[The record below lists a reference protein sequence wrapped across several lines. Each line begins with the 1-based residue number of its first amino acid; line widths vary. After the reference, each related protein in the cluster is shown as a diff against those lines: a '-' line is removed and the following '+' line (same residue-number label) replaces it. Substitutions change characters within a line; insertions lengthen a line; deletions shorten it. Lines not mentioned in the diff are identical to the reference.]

1 MRVIRCQSGPK
12 LSATNSQAK
21 TQNSPPPNSIAHLQ
35 YKTPMLLCPRCQ
47 FENPNPNKFCQQ
59 CGNSLIYK
67 PCHECG
73 VQVAFSAALC
83 QNCGVATGQVW
94 RAIICGR
101 SNFPAVEPD
110 EATLPPAE
118 FPQKPDIVPQTASP
132 QNSSEPIAD
141 SIKTEITT
149 DAPPIAVE
157 PTSPQPSDGEFS
169 STEIDPVVAVGAI
182 APASSQT
189 TEKSSTTAPERQI
202 TPSEPNFTTAPQPQ
216 QIHEATE
223 NPDSPNIA
231 DISPQSPEFPVPN
244 SEYLIP
250 SQQAGAYLDTQQRY
264 QLLETVPPRKRS
276 DTVAVTVLDCQPLEM
291 SPLKAMLAANS
302 ASVPR
307 RTSPYTAAIKGG
319 ENSTN
324 SALAELGQGI
334 AEPYLA
340 LQWQFSQNLPVIH
353 DSWSDNEQAVLL
365 LEDCS
370 QWPLLVERWSQ
381 PGTSTQQILYWLHEM
396 TELWAALE
404 PWRCRQSLLEL
415 TNLRVNPDSSFS
427 SASLRLQYLY
437 PEPAGSNLQLVD
449 LGQLWQVIFSQ
460 SDRTQFGALLELLQ
474 QMYRGEINTI
484 EQLRSR
490 LETVPLELQPAPPP
504 ASTPE
509 REHYS
514 PNESPPDVG
523 EVSTQPMPA
532 QIYSLEDAGLTDVG
546 RTRDHN
552 EDFFSIWTQLN
563 KLESSFGRIFHP
575 KGLYILCDGM
585 GGHDSG
591 EVASQLAA
599 DTLREFFQT
608 CWENQ
613 LPDPDTIREGVLLA
627 NKAIFEINQK
637 DGRSGSARMGTTLV
651 AVLVQDTQF
660 AVAHVGDSRLYRL
673 RKGQTLEKITSD
685 HEVGEREIK
694 RGIDPETAYS
704 RPDAYQLT
712 QAIGPRDSNF
722 LKPEVQ
728 FLDLCEDTLLILASD
743 GLTDNDLLE
752 THWQNTLEPLFN
764 PQADLNQGVAE
775 LIELGNKRNGHDNI
789 TAIII
794 RAQVG
799 AFRF

>member
-1 MRVIRCQSGPK
+1 
-12 LSATNSQAK
+12 
-21 TQNSPPPNSIAHLQ
+21 
-35 YKTPMLLCPRCQ
+35 MLLCPRCQ
-47 FENPNPNKFCQQ
+47 FENPDPNKFCQQ

-73 VQVAFSAALC
+73 TQVPVSAALC

-94 RAIICGR
+94 RAVIYGR
-101 SNFPAVEPD
+101 SNFPVVQLDQSTIPS
-110 EATLPPAE
+110 AE
-118 FPQKPDIVPQTASP
+118 ITQKTDNFSATASA
-132 QNSSEPIAD
+132 QNPPKPIKDA
-141 SIKTEITT
+141 IKTEITADSQQA
-149 DAPPIAVE
+149 DAAE
-157 PTSPQPSDGEFS
+157 CSSP
-169 STEIDPVVAVGAI
+169 EIDIVVGVGAI
-182 APASSQT
+182 APESFQT
-189 TEKSSTTAPERQI
+189 DQKISTTAPEREI
-202 TPSEPNFTTAPQPQ
+202 TPSDNNFTTAPQP
-216 QIHEATE
+216 EARQEPT
-223 NPDSPNIA
+223 DSPDDA
-231 DISPQSPEFPVPN
+231 SPQSPEIPVSN
-244 SEYLIP
+244 AEYLIS
-250 SQQAGAYLDTQQRY
+250 SQPAGAYLDSQQRY
-264 QLLETVPPRKRS
+264 QLLETLPARKPS
-276 DTVAVTVLDCQPLEM
+276 DTVAVTVLDCQPLQM
-291 SPLKAMLAANS
+291 SPLKAMLAAKG
-302 ASVPR
+302 ASVAQ
-307 RTSPYTAAIKGG
+307 RTSPYRAITDG
-319 ENSTN
+319 EDSTN
-324 SALAELGQGI
+324 SALAELCQGI

-340 LQWQFSQNLPVIH
+340 LRWQFSHNLPVIH

-381 PGTSTQQILYWLHEM
+381 PETSTQQILYWLHEM

-427 SASLRLQYLY
+427 LASLRLERLY
-437 PEPAGSNLQLVD
+437 PEPDGSNLQLVD
-449 LGQLWQVIFSQ
+449 LGQLWQVIFNH

-474 QMYRGEINTI
+474 QMYRGEISTI
-484 EQLRSR
+484 EELRSR

-504 ASTPE
+504 TLTPT
-509 REHYS
+509 RFQNHI
-514 PNESPPDVG
+514 PDNSPPEVVG
-523 EVSTQPMPA
+523 EVLTQPMPV
-532 QIYSLEDAGLTDVG
+532 QIYCLEDAGLTDVG

-552 EDFFSIWTQLN
+552 EDFFSIWTQIN
-563 KLESSFGRIFHP
+563 KLETSFGRIFQT

-599 DTLREFFQT
+599 ETLRDFFQT
-608 CWENQ
+608 SWQNQ
-613 LPDPDTIREGVLLA
+613 LPQADTIREGVLLA

-651 AVLVQDTQF
+651 VVLVQDTKF

-685 HEVGEREIK
+685 HEVGQREIK
-694 RGIDPETAYS
+694 RGVDAETAYS

-712 QAIGPRDSNF
+712 QALGPRDGNF
-722 LKPEVQ
+722 LKPDVQ

-752 THWQNTLEPLFN
+752 THWRNTLEPLFN
-764 PQADLNQGVAE
+764 PQANLDQGVAE
-775 LIELGNKRNGHDNI
+775 LIELANKRNGHDNI

-799 AFRF
+799 PFRF

>member
-1 MRVIRCQSGPK
+1 
-12 LSATNSQAK
+12 
-21 TQNSPPPNSIAHLQ
+21 
-35 YKTPMLLCPRCQ
+35 MLLCPRCQ
-47 FENPNPNKFCQQ
+47 FENPNLNKFCQQ
-59 CGNSLIYK
+59 CGNSLTYK
-67 PCHECG
+67 PCHQCG
-73 VQVAFSAALC
+73 AQVPVSAEEC

-101 SNFPAVEPD
+101 SNFPAVEP
-110 EATLPPAE
+110 AE
-118 FPQKPDIVPQTASP
+118 LAQKPEIFPETAP
-132 QNSSEPIAD
+132 AQNSPEPITDA
-141 SIKTEITT
+141 IKTEITA
-149 DAPPIAVE
+149 DASRAAVE
-157 PTSPQPSDGEFS
+157 PTFPQPSDSENS
-169 STEIDPVVAVGAI
+169 SPEIIDAEIVVEAIGAT
-182 APASSQT
+182 SFQT
-189 TEKSSTTAPERQI
+189 DQKSSTTAPEREI
-202 TPSEPNFTTAPQPQ
+202 TLSENDFTPAPQAQTQPQ
-216 QIHEATE
+216 T
-223 NPDSPNIA
+223 NSPESA
-231 DISPQSPEFPVPN
+231 EFPVPN
-244 SEYLIP
+244 SEYLIS
-250 SQQAGAYLDTQQRY
+250 SQPAGSYLDSQQRY
-264 QLLETVPPRKRS
+264 QLLETLPARKPS
-276 DTVAVTVLDCQPLEM
+276 DTVSATVLDCQPLQL

-302 ASVPR
+302 ASVAK
-307 RTSPYTAAIKGG
+307 RTSPYTAAINSG
-319 ENSTN
+319 ENATN
-324 SALAELGQGI
+324 SALAELCQGI

-340 LQWQFSQNLPVIH
+340 LRWQFSHNLPVIH
-353 DSWSDNEQAVLL
+353 DSWSDNQQAVLL

-381 PGTSTQQILYWLHEM
+381 SETSTQQIVYWLHEM

-427 SASLRLQYLY
+427 FASLRLQYLY

-449 LGQLWQVIFSQ
+449 LGQLWQAIFNQ

-484 EQLRSR
+484 EELRSR
-490 LETVPLELQPAPPP
+490 LETVPLELQPAPAPI
-504 ASTPE
+504 STPE
-509 REHYS
+509 REHYRS
-514 PNESPPDVG
+514 PDESPPEVVG
-523 EVSTQPMPA
+523 EVLTQPMPV

-563 KLESSFGRIFHP
+563 KLETSFGRIFQT

-599 DTLREFFQT
+599 ETLREFFQT
-608 CWENQ
+608 SWENQ
-613 LPDPDTIREGVLLA
+613 LPDSDTIREGVLLA

-651 AVLVQDTQF
+651 AVLIQDTKF

-685 HEVGEREIK
+685 HEVGQREIK
-694 RGIDPETAYS
+694 RGVDPETAYS

-712 QAIGPRDSNF
+712 QAIGPRDGSF
-722 LKPEVQ
+722 LKPDVQ

-752 THWQNTLEPLFN
+752 THWQKTLEPLFN
-764 PQADLNQGVAE
+764 PQADLDEGVAE
-775 LIELGNKRNGHDNI
+775 LIELGNKHNGHDNI
-789 TAIII
+789 TAIIV

>member
-1 MRVIRCQSGPK
+1 
-12 LSATNSQAK
+12 
-21 TQNSPPPNSIAHLQ
+21 
-35 YKTPMLLCPRCQ
+35 
-47 FENPNPNKFCQQ
+47 
-59 CGNSLIYK
+59 
-67 PCHECG
+67 
-73 VQVAFSAALC
+73 
-83 QNCGVATGQVW
+83 VW

-101 SNFPAVEPD
+101 SNFPAVGLGQS
-110 EATLPPAE
+110 TIPPAE
-118 FPQKPDIVPQTASP
+118 FAQKTDYFPETASA
-132 QNSSEPIAD
+132 QNSREPITDA
-141 SIKTEITT
+141 IKTEITAG
-149 DAPPIAVE
+149 APPATAA
-157 PTSPQPSDGEFS
+157 PTSPQPDAAEFS
-169 STEIDPVVAVGAI
+169 SPEIDSVVGVGAI
-182 APASSQT
+182 APESFQT
-189 TEKSSTTAPERQI
+189 DQKSSNTAPESEI
-202 TPSEPNFTTAPQPQ
+202 TPSENNFTTAPQP
-216 QIHEATE
+216 ET
-223 NPDSPNIA
+223 DSPEGA
-231 DISPQSPEFPVPN
+231 SSQSPEFPAPY

-250 SQQAGAYLDTQQRY
+250 SQPAGGYLDSQQRY
-264 QLLETVPPRKRS
+264 QLLETLPARKPS
-276 DTVAVTVLDCQPLEM
+276 DTVAVTVLDCQPLQM

-302 ASVPR
+302 ASVAK
-307 RTSPYTAAIKGG
+307 RTSPYTAAIQTG
-319 ENSTN
+319 ENATS
-324 SALAELGQGI
+324 SALAELCQGI

-340 LQWQFSQNLPVIH
+340 LRWQFSHNLPVIH
-353 DSWSDNEQAVLL
+353 DSWSDNQQAVLL

-381 PGTSTQQILYWLHEM
+381 PETSTQQIVYWLHEM

-427 SASLRLQYLY
+427 FASVRLQYLY

-449 LGQLWQVIFSQ
+449 LGQLWQAIFNQ

-474 QMYRGEINTI
+474 QMYRGEISTI
-484 EQLRSR
+484 EELRSR

-504 ASTPE
+504 TSTSTSTSTPT
-509 REHYS
+509 RFQNGI
-514 PNESPPDVG
+514 PDNSPPEVVG
-523 EVSTQPMPA
+523 EVLTQPMPV

-546 RTRDHN
+546 RTREHN

-563 KLESSFGRIFHP
+563 KLETSFGRIFQT

-599 DTLREFFQT
+599 ETLREFFQT
-608 CWENQ
+608 SWENQ
-613 LPDPDTIREGVLLA
+613 LPEADTIRQGVLLA

-637 DGRSGSARMGTTLV
+637 DGRSGSGRMGTTLV
-651 AVLVQDTQF
+651 AVLVQDTKF

-673 RKGQTLEKITSD
+673 RKGQALEKITSD
-685 HEVGEREIK
+685 HEVGQREIK
-694 RGIDPETAYS
+694 RGVDAETAYS

-712 QAIGPRDSNF
+712 QAIGPRDGNF
-722 LKPEVQ
+722 LKPDVQ

-752 THWQNTLEPLFN
+752 THWQSTLEPLFN
-764 PQADLNQGVAE
+764 PQANLDQGVAE

-799 AFRF
+799 PFRF

>member
-1 MRVIRCQSGPK
+1 
-12 LSATNSQAK
+12 
-21 TQNSPPPNSIAHLQ
+21 
-35 YKTPMLLCPRCQ
+35 MLLCPRCQ

-73 VQVAFSAALC
+73 AQVAFSAALC

-101 SNFPAVEPD
+101 SNFPAVEPQ
-110 EATLPPAE
+110 ESTLPPAE
-118 FPQKPDIVPQTASP
+118 FGQKPDIVPETASP
-132 QNSSEPIAD
+132 QNSPEPITDA
-141 SIKTEITT
+141 IKTEITT
-149 DAPPIAVE
+149 PVEPPTAVE
-157 PTSPQPSDGEFS
+157 PTSPQTEVAEFS
-169 STEIDPVVAVGAI
+169 SPEIDAVVAVGAI
-182 APASSQT
+182 APASFQT
-189 TEKSSTTAPERQI
+189 TEKSSTTAPEREI
-202 TPSEPNFTTAPQPQ
+202 TPSEQNFTTAPQPK
-216 QIHEATE
+216 QIPEATE

-231 DISPQSPEFPVPN
+231 DTSPPSPEFPIPN

-250 SQQAGAYLDTQQRY
+250 SQPAGAYLDTQQRY

-302 ASVPR
+302 ASVAR

-324 SALAELGQGI
+324 SALAELCQGI

-340 LQWQFSQNLPVIH
+340 LRWQFSQNLPVIH

-381 PGTSTQQILYWLHEM
+381 PETSTQQILYWLHEM

-427 SASLRLQYLY
+427 LASLRLQYLY

-460 SDRTQFGALLELLQ
+460 SDHHRTQFGALIELLQ

-484 EQLRSR
+484 EELRSR
-490 LETVPLELQPAPPP
+490 LETVPLELQPPPSP
-504 ASTPE
+504 SSTPT
-509 REHYS
+509 RRPFRGS
-514 PNESPPDVG
+514 DESPPDVG
-523 EVSTQPMPA
+523 EVLTQPMPL

-563 KLESSFGRIFHP
+563 KLESSFGRIFQT

-599 DTLREFFQT
+599 ETLREFFQT
-608 CWENQ
+608 RWENQ
-613 LPDPDTIREGVLLA
+613 LPPADTIREGVLLA

-685 HEVGEREIK
+685 HEVGQREIK
-694 RGIDPETAYS
+694 RGVDPETAYA

-712 QAIGPRDSNF
+712 QALGPRDSNF
-722 LKPEVQ
+722 LKPDVQ

-764 PQADLNQGVAE
+764 AQADLDQGVAQ

>member
-1 MRVIRCQSGPK
+1 
-12 LSATNSQAK
+12 
-21 TQNSPPPNSIAHLQ
+21 
-35 YKTPMLLCPRCQ
+35 MLLCPRCQ
-47 FENPNPNKFCQQ
+47 FENPNLNKFCQQ
-59 CGNSLIYK
+59 CGNSLTYK
-67 PCHECG
+67 PCHQCG
-73 VQVAFSAALC
+73 AQVAVSAKEC

-101 SNFPAVEPD
+101 SNLPAVEPD
-110 EATLPPAE
+110 ESTIPPAE
-118 FPQKPDIVPQTASP
+118 FPQKPDMVPETASP
-132 QNSSEPIAD
+132 QNSPQPITDA
-141 SIKTEITT
+141 IKTEITA
-149 DAPPIAVE
+149 DAAIAAA
-157 PTSPQPSDGEFS
+157 PTSPQPGAAEFS
-169 STEIDPVVAVGAI
+169 SPEIDSVVGVGAI
-182 APASSQT
+182 APASFQT
-189 TEKSSTTAPERQI
+189 DQKSSNTVPESEI
-202 TPSEPNFTTAPQPQ
+202 TPSENNFTSPPQPEPTK
-216 QIHEATE
+216 EATD
-223 NPDSPNIA
+223 NPEA
-231 DISPQSPEFPVPN
+231 ASPQSPEIPVPN
-244 SEYLIP
+244 SEYLIS
-250 SQQAGAYLDTQQRY
+250 SQPAGAYLDTQQRY
-264 QLLETVPPRKRS
+264 QLLETLPPRKPS
-276 DTVAVTVLDCQPLEM
+276 DTVAVTVLDCQPLQM

-302 ASVPR
+302 ASVAK
-307 RTSPYTAAIKGG
+307 RTSPYTAAIKPG

-324 SALAELGQGI
+324 SALAELCQGI

-340 LQWQFSQNLPVIH
+340 LRWQFSHNLPVIH
-353 DSWSDNEQAVLL
+353 DSWSDNKQAVLL
-365 LEDCS
+365 LEDCF

-381 PGTSTQQILYWLHEM
+381 PETSTQQIVYWLHEM

-427 SASLRLQYLY
+427 FASLRLQYLY

-449 LGQLWQVIFSQ
+449 LGQLWQTIFNQ

-484 EQLRSR
+484 EELRSR
-490 LETVPLELQPAPPP
+490 LETVPLELQPAPAPT
-504 ASTPE
+504 STPE
-509 REHYS
+509 REHYRS
-514 PNESPPDVG
+514 PDESPPDVVG
-523 EVSTQPMPA
+523 EVLTQPMPV

-546 RTRDHN
+546 RTREHN
-552 EDFFSIWTQLN
+552 EDFFSIWTQIN
-563 KLESSFGRIFHP
+563 KLETSFGRIFQT

-599 DTLREFFQT
+599 ETLREFFQT
-608 CWENQ
+608 SWENQ
-613 LPDPDTIREGVLLA
+613 LPQADTIREGVLLA

-651 AVLVQDTQF
+651 AVLVQDTKF

-673 RKGQTLEKITSD
+673 RKGHTLEKITSD
-685 HEVGEREIK
+685 HEVGQREIK
-694 RGIDPETAYS
+694 RGVDPETAYS

-712 QAIGPRDSNF
+712 QAIGPRDGNF
-722 LKPEVQ
+722 LKPDVQ

-752 THWQNTLEPLFN
+752 THWPSALEPLFN
-764 PQADLNQGVAE
+764 PQANLDQGVAQ
-775 LIELGNKRNGHDNI
+775 LIELANKRNGHDNI